1 MWGYKMKKNSIM
13 EKYEKLKQAVK
24 EKNKILI
31 AFSGGVDSSLVAKIA
46 YDVLGKKALA
56 ITLTSETF
64 SKREL
69 ENAKRIAK
77 EIGIP
82 HKTVKSSELRN
93 DKFVKNPENRCY
105 YCKKEEALILKRI
118 ANEKGIKYIAD
129 GVNLSDF
136 NEHRPGIK
144 AVNEQGFIHPL
155 VEAGIKKYDVKY
167 LAKAVGLSNW
177 DMSSTT
183 CIASRIPYNEKITK
197 EKLKR
202 IEDAESF
209 ILSLGF
215 KQVRVRSHGDI
226 ARIEVSKDE
235 IEKFTDTRIQ
245 KKVANKLRKIGFR
258 YVTVDLEGY
267 RSGSMD
273 EVL

>member
-1 MWGYKMKKNSIM
+1 MKKSNIM
-13 EKYEKLKQAVK
+13 KKHGKLKQVIK
-24 EKNKILI
+24 EKKSMAI
-31 AFSGGVDSSLVAKIA
+31 AFSGGVDSSLIAKIA
-46 YDVLGKKALA
+46 YDVLGKKTLA
-56 ITLTSETF
+56 VTLTSDTF

-69 ENAKRIAK
+69 RNAKRIAK

-82 HKTVKSSELRN
+82 HIVVKSSEIHN
-93 DKFVKNPENRCY
+93 DKFIKNPENRCY
-105 YCKKEEALILKRI
+105 YCKKEEASVLKRI

-144 AVNEQGFIHPL
+144 ALNEQGFIHPL
-155 VEAGIKKYDVKY
+155 VEAGIKKCDVKY
-167 LAKAVGLSNW
+167 LAKMLSLSNW

-183 CIASRIPYNEKITK
+183 CLASRIPYNEKITK

-202 IEDAESF
+202 IEAAESF
-209 ILSLGF
+209 ILSSGF
-215 KQVRVRSHGDI
+215 KQMRVRCHGEL
-226 ARIEVSKDE
+226 ARIEVNKNE
-235 IEKFTDTRIQ
+235 I
-245 KKVANKLRKIGFR
+245 KKIIKHKSGIVKKLKKLGFR
-258 YVTVDLEGY
+258 YVTIDLEGY

>member
-155 VEAGIKKYDVKY
+155 VEAGIKKCDVKY

-235 IEKFTDTRIQ
+235 IEKIIGLKSRIIR
-245 KKVANKLRKIGFR
+245 KLKETGFK
-258 YVTVDLEGY
+258 YVTLDLEGY

-273 EVL
+273 EII